1 MGLDAS
7 QARLITLRARQNNT
21 EYQIQQLQQQKLMN
35 ANLLDDEANLWS
47 NGMNMQ
53 HLYYSPGGGGS
64 ATEDLPR
71 LSHALVTGSLDEGG
85 LGLLVRDS
93 YGRMVVSELPDPIPE
108 GKTLA
113 DYAIEPYCNQADY
126 FENNLK
132 TGNWMIQTIDNSGS
146 LVDLP
151 LGGAN
156 FIYQGVDEGD
166 YAIANAQYQEK
177 VEKLQRLDKKFDM
190 QINQLTNERTAIE
203 TEIDSVKKVI
213 DKNIEETFKTFG

>member
-7 QARLITLRARQNNT
+7 QARLLTLRCRQNNI

-35 ANLLDDEANLWS
+35 ANLMDCEATLWS
-47 NGMNMQ
+47 NGMNIQ

-64 ATEDLPR
+64 ATQDLPR
-71 LSHALVTGSLDEGG
+71 LSHAIVTGSLDEGG
-85 LGLLVRDS
+85 LGLSVRDS
-93 YGRMVVSELPDPIPE
+93 YGRMVVAELPDPMPE
-108 GKTLA
+108 GKDVS
-113 DYAIEPYCNQADY
+113 DYAVEPYCNQADY

-132 TGNWMIQTIDNSGS
+132 TGNWMIQTPSEDG

-166 YAIANAQYQEK
+166 YAIANAAYEAK
-177 VEKLQRLDKKFDM
+177 VEKLQRIDKKFDM
-190 QINQLTNERTAIE
+190 HINQLTSERNAVE